1 MTQLNG
7 DDVGDHARVSP
18 VSVGKRMDFRNQLMM
33 KANQAFVDRERLVF
47 QPILNVADELWDTL

>member
-1 MTQLNG
+1 MRACRLFPLGNG
-7 DDVGDHARVSP
+7 WIFETR
-18 VSVGKRMDFRNQLMM
+18 LMM